1 MAENTVVV
9 RTPKRLTVYKNRD
22 PSMKRVIVVH
32 RRTAPNFETLMDYLS
47 EVMQFP
53 VVKLYTEDGRRV
65 EGLPALILC
74 SGIVVAAGNEPFR
87 IGNYNLQAPTVQS
100 RISESFGP
108 TQIERL
114 LQEKKISARTFSRSR
129 NFSLS
134 SERFLV
140 QQINKSLHGNLTEH
154 NSTKNEST
162 ESEGSQPVGSDEV
175 ETCDRMEGGEERN
188 NPIMPTEDDIEKS
201 FRVNEDG
208 SMTVEMK
215 VHLTIKQ
222 EEIIHWTTTL
232 SRTSINSQQR
242 AVCNSKPESSKNS
255 LDVPNDS
262 GKESN
267 GPHSLDSKEINTFA
281 NKSVGF
287 IKEERENYGSD
298 TSSEKPKPIFR
309 RLPTPGPRQQRKE
322 ASVEN
327 IKTVSETEV
336 QENSVGAYSYLERTA
351 QGELTE
357 GYCVVSHSSSSST
370 RTMSK
375 PGRSESGEVKQK
387 KSHSSFR
394 SSGMPEVL
402 QIQNNGTMGI
412 TETVVHIYESQGM
425 CDNYYANTQVDVDNK
440 PGYHTKALPQSK
452 PGSTDSGPPSSSN
465 DCDVDLTR
473 HSTSSNSQDG
483 RKTNMLSLSSAC
495 STPPKNINN
504 NPSIL
509 TNDKNQTLV
518 GCTTEINAKKS
529 RHPAVAMEQESDDKS
544 IVGKKN
550 TPKSTQS
557 KKSTSES
564 SGLGKKI
571 KVSAPGSSKYIQMT
585 SDSPSHT
592 GSEKKTSS
600 AESDK
605 HEHKAVRYKNKKI
618 KTLDSSPKSRN
629 LNLDIGNQR
638 WSDKEFKLKDKTI
651 KGISHK
657 VNKNDSDSQWPK
669 LKKNSLDIQSPAHP
683 APLIKRV
690 QKQRSVNGVRSKSS
704 KQKQELSE
712 SVSLPVLQSSSS
724 SVNQYVENWL
734 KKIEPESVPYNNET
748 DDAEIV
754 LRAVFHI
761 GNDSTDGSEI
771 KSDPEKYSVED
782 EDPALEHNAEERP
795 MSHPPVQIRCE
806 GESTEPQRPIG
817 FCRSMPV
824 LTVHFEEEGLVRM
837 HKSSENLVPP
847 EPSGTSQSTEF
858 SVRSGMKP
866 VLQQLCLSVQSIK
879 RVLSQ
884 TRLTPVEKEKSS
896 SLPDFSSQVASAFGS
911 PSRAFLSFLSL
922 MTLRDGLSVLYK
934 DESQTSNLNICPE
947 ALQVMQSLE
956 KISNIKDED
965 ELKASLTSLQ
975 SSTSSNLKQSWRD
988 FQEQNGFGESPAPSP
1003 RLSEQEFAVE
1013 VDLEGEME
1021 DQDKQNN
1028 FSIEQLLDELK
1039 MPEDLYREISS
1050 LVEGEI
1056 GYFNQ
1061 TDLIKD
1067 ADSTSEISG
1076 KEKKNDGGS
1085 LSGSLEKAADMEEE
1099 KDHDGQVSDTNNDD
1113 ITNDPK
1119 NPESQEL
1126 HLIQSHSPDSGTIEK
1141 DIGNED
1147 SGIAV
1152 PTQSPEGNCSDSSKA
1167 DVLKMPDNN
1176 QINAENMQERIM
1188 YEDPESENKDAKG
1201 NCSPTSEQN
1210 MIDVAEEEVSELSDD
1225 QDNIS
1230 ESEDNITPE
1239 NMEDTDIEEE
1249 DIIQNIKEPS
1259 EQSDALEPDDTDSK
1273 CLCSASETECV
1284 PILDRDLAELNEENQ
1299 YSTSENS
1306 VREPANHFGF
1316 EETIG
1321 DGGLEQETN
1330 YILSERESLYS
1341 EPSETSLP
1349 HRDTKGECRDQTLE
1363 SSSQEDDQVMSP
1375 DADQQEDSTPEV
1387 SEGEDPDPHYN
1398 NGSPQQGSNDGN
1410 SMTPEAE
1417 YEKTQI
1423 EEEHDINEVDNE
1435 SSQVCEKNNPDPEP
1449 DSCTVTDPEAVD
1461 ENVTERKPCTSD
1473 SEPYKVQTL
1482 EKGRPTDE
1490 KDSSTEECNSEE
1502 DEEDY
1507 NGGLLDSHNKNV
1519 NGVQHSIAYT
1529 DNKDSLGRESCSS
1542 TSKSEHQFEKEESLG
1557 MEHEYNYL
1565 IHPTEISQE
1574 LLDLINS
1581 ALLSSTLTVTCDSN
1595 GNLRIEPDK
1604 CKMREIFMACQK
1616 TDDQYGRKRLLSPNT
1631 SDLSDYRPETSD
1643 NDGYQSQELFTES
1656 GEEEVERL
1664 RIFRDII
1671 KQSTEKPKRKKHV
1684 KENGLMKSSTWM
1696 TTKHTPSPSLKSSS
1710 LASFQDAKSAIQE
1723 PLCHS
1728 RSASDKSSLKVES
1741 VQHMALKDNVNS
1753 GDGVLIDKGRWLLK
1767 ENHLIRNSPPVSM
1780 GMYGNGDTTSADT
1793 PQDNRS
1799 EDSPNLYCENQA
1811 SPLAVIS
1818 SSELEDMAK
1827 PPTPKCTYFNISHCS
1842 DSDPLLDDN
1851 SVNSGSSG
1859 VDARRNKEL
1868 KVSPM
1873 GESSKMWAK
1882 KNGSMSSFASVEF
1895 KLPDGK
1901 VYPQEGSGSGTNRS
1915 QNQESRTVQ
1924 EEESRE
1930 GISLRCGQH
1939 CPIL

>member
-1 MAENTVVV
+1 MVINIRTFKTFDALLDALSKKVPLPFGVRTITTPRGTHYVRNLDDVQDGGSYLCSDQKKVKPFYLDEVHKRQVPWNTTRAVSTGQNTVVV

-47 EVMQFP
+47 QVMQFP

-87 IGNYNLQAPTVQS
+87 IGNYNLQAPT
-100 RISESFGP
+100 
-108 TQIERL
+108 
-114 LQEKKISARTFSRSR
+114 K
-129 NFSLS
+129 
-134 SERFLV
+134 RFFV
-140 QQINKSLHGNLTEH
+140 EQINKSLHENLTEH
-154 NSTKNEST
+154 NRTKNESVET
-162 ESEGSQPVGSDEV
+162 EGSQPVGSDEV
-175 ETCDRMEGGEERN
+175 ETCDCMEGVEEKN

-222 EEIIHWTTTL
+222 EEMIHWTTTL

-255 LDVPNDS
+255 LDVTNDS

-287 IKEERENYGSD
+287 IKEKIENYGSD

-309 RLPTPGPRQQRKE
+309 RPPTPGPKQQRKE

-327 IKTVSETEV
+327 IKTVSETDV

-357 GYCVVSHSSSSST
+357 GYCVVSRSSSSST
-370 RTMSK
+370 RTVSK

-394 SSGMPEVL
+394 SSGMAEVL

-412 TETVVHIYESQGM
+412 TET
-425 CDNYYANTQVDVDNK
+425 
-440 PGYHTKALPQSK
+440 
-452 PGSTDSGPPSSSN
+452 
-465 DCDVDLTR
+465 
-473 HSTSSNSQDG
+473 
-483 RKTNMLSLSSAC
+483 
-495 STPPKNINN
+495 
-504 NPSIL
+504 
-509 TNDKNQTLV
+509 
-518 GCTTEINAKKS
+518 KS
-529 RHPAVAMEQESDDKS
+529 MHPAAAMEQESDDKS
-544 IVGKKN
+544 IVGNKN
-550 TPKSTQS
+550 TPKSKKS
-557 KKSTSES
+557 KKSTSSES
-564 SGLGKKI
+564 SRLGKKI
-571 KVSAPGSSKYIQMT
+571 KVSPPGSSKDIQMT
-585 SDSPSHT
+585 SDTLSHT

-605 HEHKAVRYKNKKI
+605 REHKVVRDKNKKI
-618 KTLDSSPKSRN
+618 KTLAGSPKSRN
-629 LNLDIGNQR
+629 LDLDIGNQR
-638 WSDKEFKLKDKTI
+638 WSDKELKLKDKTI
-651 KGISHK
+651 KGIFHK
-657 VNKNDSDSQWPK
+657 VNKNDSDSQGPK
-669 LKKNSLDIQSPAHP
+669 LKKNSLDIRSPAHP
-683 APLIKRV
+683 APLIKRL

-734 KKIEPESVPYNNET
+734 KKMEPESVPYNDET
-748 DDAEIV
+748 DHPEI
-754 LRAVFHI
+754 RAVFHI

-782 EDPALEHNAEERP
+782 EDPALEHNAEERLMP
-795 MSHPPVQIRCE
+795 HPPVQIRCE
-806 GESTEPQRPIG
+806 RESTEPQRPIG
-817 FCRSMPV
+817 FCKSMPV

-847 EPSGTSQSTEF
+847 DPSGTSQSTEI
-858 SVRSGMKP
+858 SIRSGMKP
-866 VLQQLCLSVQSIK
+866 VFQQLCSSVQSIK

-922 MTLRDGLSVLYK
+922 MTVRDGLSVLYK
-934 DESQTSNLNICPE
+934 DESQASNPNICPE

-975 SSTSSNLKQSWRD
+975 SSTSSKLKQSWRD
-988 FQEQNGFGESPAPSP
+988 FQEQNGFGESPPLSP

-1013 VDLEGEME
+1013 VDLEGETE

-1028 FSIEQLLDELK
+1028 FSIEQLLDELN
-1039 MPEDLYREISS
+1039 MPEDLHREISS

-1056 GYFNQ
+1056 TYFNQ
-1061 TDLIKD
+1061 TDLIND
-1067 ADSTSEISG
+1067 ADNTSEISG
-1076 KEKKNDGGS
+1076 KENKNDGGS

-1099 KDHDGQVSDTNNDD
+1099 KDHNGQVSDTTKDD
-1113 ITNDPK
+1113 ITNDTK

-1126 HLIQSHSPDSGTIEK
+1126 HLIQPHSPDSETIEK
-1141 DIGNED
+1141 DLGNED

-1152 PTQSPEGNCSDSSKA
+1152 PNQSPEGNGRDSSKA
-1167 DVLKMPDNN
+1167 EVLEMSDNN
-1176 QINAENMQERIM
+1176 QMNAENMQERIM
-1188 YEDPESENKDAKG
+1188 YEDPESENKDAKE
-1201 NCSPTSEQN
+1201 NCSPTSEQK
-1210 MIDVAEEEVSELSDD
+1210 MIDVVEEKVSELSDD

-1230 ESEDNITPE
+1230 ESEDIITPE
-1239 NMEDTDIEEE
+1239 NIEDTDIEE
-1249 DIIQNIKEPS
+1249 DIIQNIKKPS
-1259 EQSDALEPDDTDSK
+1259 EQSDASEPDDTDAK

-1284 PILDRDLAELNEENQ
+1284 PFPDRELAELNEENQ
-1299 YSTSENS
+1299 YSTAENC
-1306 VREPANHFGF
+1306 VREQADHSDF

-1321 DGGLEQETN
+1321 DGGLEQETK
-1330 YILSERESLYS
+1330 YILSERESLHS

-1349 HRDTKGECRDQTLE
+1349 HHDTKSECRDQTLE

-1375 DADQQEDSTPEV
+1375 DVDQQGSAV
-1387 SEGEDPDPHYN
+1387 SEDEDPDPHYN
-1398 NGSPQQGSNDGN
+1398 NGSPQQGSNDDN
-1410 SMTPEAE
+1410 SMTPESE
-1417 YEKTQI
+1417 CEKTQI
-1423 EEEHDINEVDNE
+1423 EEEHDINEVNNE
-1435 SSQVCEKNNPDPEP
+1435 SSEVCEETEPDAEP

-1461 ENVTERKPCTSD
+1461 ENVTEKKSCTSD

-1482 EKGRPTDE
+1482 EKGRPTDK
-1490 KDSSTEECNSEE
+1490 KDSSTEERNSEE

-1507 NGGLLDSHNKNV
+1507 YGGLLDTHNNNV
-1519 NGVQHSIAYT
+1519 NGVQYSIAYT
-1529 DNKDSLGRESCSS
+1529 DTKDSLERESCSS
-1542 TSKSEHQFEKEESLG
+1542 TSKSEHQFEKEANLG
-1557 MEHEYNYL
+1557 MEHGYNYL

-1595 GNLRIEPDK
+1595 GNRRIEPDK

-1616 TDDQYGRKRLLSPNT
+1616 TDDQYGQKHLPSPNT

-1643 NDGYQSQELFTES
+1643 NGGYQSQELFTES

-1684 KENGLMKSSTWM
+1684 KENGLIKSSTWM
-1696 TTKHTPSPSLKSSS
+1696 TTKHTPSTSLKSSS
-1710 LASFQDAKSAIQE
+1710 LASFQDAKSVIQE

-1728 RSASDKSSLKVES
+1728 RSPSDKSSLNVES
-1741 VQHMALKDNVNS
+1741 VQRIALKDNVDS

-1793 PQDNRS
+1793 AQDNRS
-1799 EDSPNLYCENQA
+1799 EDSPYQYCENQA

-1827 PPTPKCTYFNISHCS
+1827 PPTPKCTYFHISHCS
-1842 DSDPLLDDN
+1842 DSDPLLDDD

-1859 VDARRNKEL
+1859 GDARRNKEL

-1915 QNQESRTVQ
+1915 QNQDSRTVQ